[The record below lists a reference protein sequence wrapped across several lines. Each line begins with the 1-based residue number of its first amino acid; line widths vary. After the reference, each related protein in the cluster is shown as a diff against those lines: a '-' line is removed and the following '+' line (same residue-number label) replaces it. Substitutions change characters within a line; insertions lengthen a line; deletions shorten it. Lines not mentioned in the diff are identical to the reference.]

1 MSHQIPRERETAHSD
16 DVKAGRRETFG
27 LKLSENCAQGYKG
40 SPRQKTAELQR
51 RPPSSRKVR
60 TVGSLLSGDRC
71 SWGRDPSRLEEDG
84 ENSRVAQWLF
94 ELFEKLLVFFW

>member
-1 MSHQIPRERETAHSD
+1 MCADMSHQIPGEKETAHSAN
-16 DVKAGRRETFG
+16 VKAGRRETFG

-51 RPPSSRKVR
+51 WLPSSRKVR
-60 TVGSLLSGDRC
+60 KVGSLLSRDRR

-84 ENSRVAQWLF
+84 ENSG
-94 ELFEKLLVFFW
+94 